1 MPGKSVQPRKS
12 LSCAFCSRILS
23 APRWTIPPALPH
35 FRKPDAKLVPSPV
48 TIRTKPRAA
57 VVQGLQSADRG
68 QLIMACGT
76 GKNCVTLWI
85 KEQLAVQTTL
95 VLVPSLGLLSA

>member
-1 MPGKSVQPRKS
+1 MRFL
-12 LSCAFCSRILS
+12 LSDFERAALDYPASF
-23 APRWTIPPALPH
+23 AALPQAR
-35 FRKPDAKLVPSPV
+35 RKARPNPRDHQNEA
-48 TIRTKPRAA
+48 RAA
-57 VVQGLQSADRG
+57 VVQGLRSADRG

>member
-1 MPGKSVQPRKS
+1 MRFL
-12 LSCAFCSRILS
+12 LSDFERAALDYPASF
-23 APRWTIPPALPH
+23 AALPQARRKAR
-35 FRKPDAKLVPSPV
+35 RKPRDHQNEA
-48 TIRTKPRAA
+48 RAA
-57 VVQGLQSADRG
+57 VVQGLRSADRG